1 MAAAVM
7 PSPSSSSSSSSSSG
21 AAASFFFS
29 RSSRRRWAPATAAV
43 PPACRSPNPSGGGGS
58 GVASFPLTSPSELG
72 LRVSRASPS
81 SRFPVLSSARQH
93 KATVVTKDLWQEL
106 IVNSEV
112 PVLVEFYASWCGPCR
127 MVHRIIDEIAE
138 EYAGKIKCFLLN
150 TDNDLDIAEDYD
162 IKAVPVVLLFKN
174 GQKRE
179 SVVGTMPKDFY
190 VAAIQRVIDF

>member
-1 MAAAVM
+1 MLAAAAAI
-7 PSPSSSSSSSSSSG
+7 PSSS
-21 AAASFFFS
+21 AAA
-29 RSSRRRWAPATAAV
+29 AAV
-43 PPACRSPNPSGGGGS
+43 PPACRAAGAGAV
-58 GVASFPLTSPSELG
+58 VAFPLTSRSELG
-72 LRVSRASPS
+72 LRVCRAPAS
-81 SRFPVLSSARQH
+81 SRFPVVSAARQL
-93 KATVVTKDLWQEL
+93 KAAVITKDSWQEL

-138 EYAGKIKCFLLN
+138 EYAGKIRCFLLN

-162 IKAVPVVLLFKN
+162 IKAVPVVLLFKK
-174 GQKRE
+174 GQKCE